1 MAYSILNCCHNSSN
15 NKGNAPV
22 RVNEQGFYVQAL
34 LVLVHIVSE
43 DEVTLL
49 VDRSVSFV
57 AGCVVVVILIISMAS
72 L

>member
-1 MAYSILNCCHNSSN
+1 M
-15 NKGNAPV
+15 